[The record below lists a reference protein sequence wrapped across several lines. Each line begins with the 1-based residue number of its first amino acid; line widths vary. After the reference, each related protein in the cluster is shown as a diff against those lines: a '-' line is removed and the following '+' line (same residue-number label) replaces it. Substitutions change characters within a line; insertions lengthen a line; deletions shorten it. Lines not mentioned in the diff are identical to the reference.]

1 MTTPPLAQDAD
12 YEIGLKG
19 NQGCLHED
27 IELFFEEHP
36 QRGIGAAFIQKSE
49 TLDRD
54 HGRIEKRPCTVCSD
68 TEWLT
73 KRHNRP
79 GLKAVIMTE
88 YRREIRGNVKT
99 VR

>member
-12 YEIGLKG
+12 YVIGLKG

-54 HGRIEKRPCTVCSD
+54 HGRIEKRRCTVCSD

-73 KRHNRP
+73 KRHNWP